1 MKTQKTQIRKNKLS
15 GITFSTNAMA
25 NTEMLHQTKKNIL
38 ILCVDRDGDIEVKAG
53 IQTPLLGR
61 AANLDAAVALA
72 LKDPEEPDANAMF
85 EAVRLYDQLISKKDS
100 EENFEVATISGTETG
115 GVTADRK
122 LSSELNKV
130 LEKYLATEIIFVSD
144 GYTDEAVFPIIQTRG
159 VPISSV
165 RRIVIKHSESIEETA
180 AVFTKYLKLLVETPR
195 YSRVAL
201 GLPGVLVMVLA
212 IFGVLNA
219 AYGIPMYYYGIALA
233 VIVGA
238 YLLLK
243 GFGVD
248 RAVKKSYT
256 WIKEYTPPPLPI
268 QIANYAIIAG
278 ILCGIISLYLGLRFV
293 SLNSQPVLPDGI
305 NEISQ
310 ILVLL
315 ALFIKGA
322 MDMLIIGT
330 ILVLFGRSLTFYFE
344 RDSKLIRNV
353 ALIAEIAWSKAIV
366 EAAVKLLLQQTTDP
380 VINFENQFFRE
391 FVIYIIVGVLIGVAA
406 ILIVAVLNKS
416 YQGFF
421 KKDTPQ
427 KEINNEPIIT

>member
-1 MKTQKTQIRKNKLS
+1 
-15 GITFSTNAMA
+15 MA

>member
-15 GITFSTNAMA
+15 GITFSTNVMA